1 MFLSES
7 SGIASSS
14 PPIARIKG
22 PEPHTSLDEGKEG
35 EGTLTRR
42 SQLPGDPFEGC
53 QAAGSGGQEEGL
65 GFHLGVTFPSS
76 LGRERA
82 AVHHSL

>member
-7 SGIASSS
+7 SGAASSS

-35 EGTLTRR
+35 EGTLARR
-42 SQLPGDPFEGC
+42 SQLPGDPFEEVSGSRVWRPGRGTRFPPRGHFPKQLGGEC
-53 QAAGSGGQEEGL
+53 AAL
-65 GFHLGVTFPSS
+65 
-76 LGRERA
+76 
-82 AVHHSL
+82 HHSL